1 MAFQIPRQKPEAT
14 PKNALEQTSRAG
26 WLLALAGFIPFAGL
40 ALSLLILNAEHT
52 LFGVAQ
58 QWLATYGAVILS
70 FLGGIRWGLA
80 LQTPNEEV
88 APRVLVLSI
97 VPSLVGWFSLFVP
110 APYVFAI
117 QALAFAGQGAWD
129 AFTGPDQG
137 FPQWF
142 SRLRMWLTLIVTGAM
157 VRAFFATIALSP
169 LG

>member
-1 MAFQIPRQKPEAT
+1 LAFQIPRQKPEAA

-26 WLLALAGFIPFAGL
+26 WLLSLSGYIPFAAL
-40 ALSLLILNAEHT
+40 ALSLLVLADDHPYY
-52 LFGVAQ
+52 VMVQ
-58 QWLATYGAVILS
+58 QALATYGAVILS
-70 FLGGIRWGLA
+70 FLGGTRWGLA
-80 LQTPNEEV
+80 LQTRNEDV

-97 VPSLVGWFSLFVP
+97 VPSLVGWFSLLAPV
-110 APYVFAI
+110 PYVFAI

-142 SRLRMWLTLIVTGAM
+142 SKLRLWLTLLVAGAL
-157 VRAFFATIALSP
+157 VVAFFATVQQSP